1 MSKFL
6 YEVAPKIPIKDLVP
20 NEIIRRERIM
30 ELAKE
35 EVLHCLKYGSV
46 TRKFANQN
54 LNKKVTLANIDQL
67 HQAVYSEDVAEIVIT
82 DNTIVEDAVLVT
94 PTPEV
99 IIDPADV
106 VEDIVETTVDEVT
119 EDVVEESTVAE
130 DETPVVDEV
139 TEDVVEEA
147 PVVDEVTETP
157 VVEEPTRN
165 PRNNNKKK

>member
-6 YEVAPKIPIKDLVP
+6 YEVAPKIPIRDLFP

-54 LNKKVTLANIDQL
+54 LDKKVTLDNIDQL
-67 HQAVYSEDVAEIVIT
+67 HKATYSEDVSEIVIT
-82 DNTIVEDAVLVT
+82 DNTIVENAVLV
-94 PTPEV
+94 TPEV
-99 IIDPADV
+99 IIDPVVEDV
-106 VEDIVETTVDEVT
+106 VETPT
-119 EDVVEESTVAE
+119 VEESTVAE
-130 DETPVVDEV
+130 DETHVEV

-157 VVEEPTRN
+157 VVEEPTKN
-165 PRNNNKKK
+165 PRNNNNNNKKK